1 MSDLKDNENK
11 EKINN
16 LKNSYDSKEL
26 NTVISVKNKEKN
38 EEPQTKESS
47 QIKDSQFQKSIIGLS
62 RIKSLKKTMINSQ
75 YIFLNYLGD
84 PDDAE
89 IHRDANVPLKKV
101 GEFNEKTVFCQCC
114 DLPKEQK
121 GVMEKYKYSES
132 TDEFIQNGQAI
143 SLYFSFYIY
152 SIFILIIAFLSISLP
167 CLIIS
172 YSRTDEL
179 NKICNKIYENI
190 KIEECKIY
198 LDNAHNIEDENKN
211 SFNFILDYS
220 GLNIKNYRIIHEILT
235 ENDDNNLEDIFVNY
249 SVLNFIGIWTILL
262 IYFGYTILIN
272 NKDYLPDIDL
282 FSPKNY
288 SIMITGMDGFFTYLR
303 TKTNYMSIIKE
314 PENKENSTNDKKDS
328 SEREYKDEK
337 SNAGV
342 DKFESLFQ
350 EKLSEIFL
358 DDKKKYDIKKV
369 NFCFKINKYIEL
381 EEKLEKCTEITSLIN
396 SPYQKQKNLGI
407 KKKSD
412 RLYYYSPLSDFNIHI
427 CERTKKL
434 SDIIDEKKEVEK
446 QINQL
451 LEEAKEINME
461 KFAGAVIISFNT
473 IKEKEEFMS
482 HIPNSLFIKL
492 LKIIG
497 KLRYFFCFCCIDK
510 IDNSKFG
517 MKNLKINI
525 EEAPSPEDIIFE
537 NLEFT
542 QQSKVYRVVGIN
554 MISILLIAIGFAII
568 LGFQQ
573 LQIIANRKNY
583 NRIIYYI
590 ISLCITIVTSII
602 NIIFEEILDMLTKH
616 EKQNSITN
624 YYLSYSIKLSVF
636 SFLVKGIIP
645 LVVEEILGTS
655 NYEILITNMLTMFLV
670 NSIITPLIWTFN
682 VTPVFWIK
690 KLEIYL
696 IRKNR
701 DKYLNMNQKKLNELY
716 ENSDMK
722 IAEKYSYIAKTLLMT
737 FLYIS
742 IFPFGVLISLGGFIF
757 CFLLEKY
764 NFINNYKRPE
774 ILNNTLFYFYLEN
787 FIIIIFFI
795 GIGDYVFL
803 KDVFSS
809 RAWSLVNIIFLGI
822 LIVIPYNYFLNQDF
836 IGFKESNINK
846 ITYDE
851 AYFEFLIDYD
861 RINPMARDEGRKNFI
876 EKLYEKKLID
886 EEEKNRL
893 IKDFSKIN
901 LMNIY
906 YQNRNKRNNFK
917 LQKTIAVENIH
928 KSISKSFLPNQKNM
942 FKLSSIYTS
951 FVGNKKDKQNKTK
964 THINQSQM
972 INPLFSKNKLKDK
985 NLLLIND
992 EQDKS
997 EEKKT
1002 NKIDKKK
1009 NEGLNEIEE
1018 IKEEDSIQEDEKESE
1033 GKIVKFN
1040 LDNKKDKDKEKEQE
1054 RKSDK
1059 PILKRTFGLGK
1070 NVRDFY
1076 SNSIMF
1082 RICGSMQ
1089 VFNYVNRE
1097 KDENEDDEDD
1107 FLKDEEEVEEEEVKY
1122 ENKNKDRENLEV
1134 FKSDDNK
1141 KE

>member
-328 SEREYKDEK
+328 SEREYIDEK

-342 DKFESLFQ
+342 DKFEALFQ

-358 DDKKKYDIKKV
+358 DDNKKYDIKKV
-369 NFCFKINKYIEL
+369 NFCFKLNKYIEL

-510 IDNSKFG
+510 IDNSKFV

-525 EEAPSPEDIIFE
+525 EDAPNPEDIIFE

-554 MISILLIAIGFAII
+554 MISLLLIAIGFGII
-568 LGFQQ
+568 LGFKQ
-573 LQIIANRKNY
+573 LQIIVNKKDY
-583 NRIIYYI
+583 NQIILYI
-590 ISLCITIVTSII
+590 ISLCIAIVCSII

-616 EKQNSITN
+616 EKQSSITN
-624 YYLSYSIKLSVF
+624 YYLSYSIKLTIF
-636 SFLVKGIIP
+636 TFLVKGVIP
-645 LVVEEILGTS
+645 LVVEEILGTPD
-655 NYEILITNMLTMFLV
+655 YEILITNMLTIFLV
-670 NSIITPLIWTFN
+670 NSVITPLLWALN
-682 VTPVFWIK
+682 PKYLIK
-690 KLEIYL
+690 KIQIHL
-696 IRKNR
+696 IETSPS
-701 DKYLNMNQKKLNELY
+701 KYLNMNQKKLNEIY
-716 ENSDMK
+716 EKIDMK
-722 IAEKYSYIAKTLLMT
+722 IAEKYSYIAQTLLMT

-836 IGFKESNINK
+836 IGFKESNINI

-851 AYFEFLIDYD
+851 AYLDDNFKDYERCNPF
-861 RINPMARDEGRKNFI
+861 RINEGLKNRT
-876 EKLYEKKLID
+876 EKLYETEKID
-886 EEEKNRL
+886 KEKRDSIL
-893 IKDFSKIN
+893 KDNETKNPIEAYFLQRKE
-901 LMNIY
+901 
-906 YQNRNKRNNFK
+906 RNNQK
-917 LQKTIAVENIH
+917 IKKSLALQEKKNLL
-928 KSISKSFLPNQKNM
+928 KSIHPNQKK
-942 FKLSSIYTS
+942 FLKLTSICSSFININKNENPKTS
-951 FVGNKKDKQNKTK
+951 IIQIPLAKNDSNKEGNGMLS
-964 THINQSQM
+964 IN
-972 INPLFSKNKLKDK
+972 NNKDK
-985 NLLLIND
+985 NAY
-992 EQDKS
+992 EY
-997 EEKKT
+997 
-1002 NKIDKKK
+1002 KKK
-1009 NEGLNEIEE
+1009 DSNLKKIEE
-1018 IKEEDSIQEDEKESE
+1018 IKEENI
-1033 GKIVKFN
+1033 I
-1040 LDNKKDKDKEKEQE
+1040 
-1054 RKSDK
+1054 
-1059 PILKRTFGLGK
+1059 
-1070 NVRDFY
+1070 
-1076 SNSIMF
+1076 
-1082 RICGSMQ
+1082 
-1089 VFNYVNRE
+1089 
-1097 KDENEDDEDD
+1097 DEDD
-1107 FLKDEEEVEEEEVKY
+1107 KESKSQNNNAKKQKQKKQKNIEIKSDQYKNGKTFNMEERYKEFYNDPIVSNIYGSLRVYNFYKDLFEFDKVSEDESLIFEDNDINNNIENLKKNDNDKKS
-1122 ENKNKDRENLEV
+1122 ENK
-1134 FKSDDNK
+1134 
-1141 KE
+1141 